1 MKPMWPLMSEWEGEY
16 SSDVAMEKG
25 VVWKREKEQGLRERG
40 GEEMIGRGRGGE
52 MERGREGEGEGS
64 WRRGIRSSL
73 LQ

>member
-1 MKPMWPLMSEWEGEY
+1 MSEWEGEY

-40 GEEMIGRGRGGE
+40 GEEMIGRGRGG
-52 MERGREGEGEGS
+52 RRRGEGS